1 LGCDGGMN
9 TKLIFLQVNDRLS
22 ASALN
27 SGRVAG
33 LGDESDALLIVED
46 DAADGRPAPIT
57 HLV

>member
-1 LGCDGGMN
+1 MN